1 MTALRA
7 LVLDTS
13 SFIQGFDSSDIET
26 KLFTTY
32 FIMDEV
38 KNEMAKIRLEN
49 WVRTGKIKVKNPD
62 DVFLQTVLDAS
73 RGMGE
78 VKALSETDHSV
89 IALALQLN
97 AEYETTV
104 ISDDYSVQNLS
115 DELGIKH
122 RGLATRGIK
131 KRFQWVHYCPGC
143 YRQFD
148 GPQEDPDC
156 PICGTELKRKPGK
169 RFKRRV

>member
-1 MTALRA
+1 MTALIA

-13 SFIQGFDSSDIET
+13 SFIQGFDSSDNDT

-32 FIMDEV
+32 FVMDEV
-38 KNEMAKIRLEN
+38 RDEMAKIRLEN
-49 WVRTGKIKVKNPD
+49 WVRTGKITVRNPD
-62 DVFLQTVLDAS
+62 DGVLQRVLTAS
-73 RGMGE
+73 QDMGE
-78 VKALSETDHSV
+78 VKALSETDHSI
-89 IALALQLN
+89 IALALQLST
-97 AEYETTV
+97 EYETTV

-148 GPQEDPDC
+148 GPQEDPYC

-169 RFKRRV
+169 RFRRRA

>member
-1 MTALRA
+1 VTALRA

-32 FIMDEV
+32 FVMDEV

-62 DVFLQTVLDAS
+62 DVFLQKVLTAS

-89 IALALQLN
+89 IALALQLI

-104 ISDDYSVQNLS
+104 ISDD
-115 DELGIKH
+115 
-122 RGLATRGIK
+122 
-131 KRFQWVHYCPGC
+131 
-143 YRQFD
+143 
-148 GPQEDPDC
+148 
-156 PICGTELKRKPGK
+156 
-169 RFKRRV
+169 

>member
-1 MTALRA
+1 MMA

-13 SFIQGFDSSDIET
+13 SFIQGFDSSDKET

-32 FIMDEV
+32 IVMEEV
-38 KNEMAKIRLEN
+38 RGEMAKIRLEN
-49 WVRTGKIKVKNPD
+49 WVRTGKITVRNPD
-62 DVFLQTVLDAS
+62 DEVLQRVLTAS
-73 RGMGE
+73 QDMGE
-78 VKALSETDHSV
+78 VKALSETDHSI
-89 IALALQLN
+89 IALALQLST
-97 AEYETTV
+97 EYEITV

-148 GPQEDPDC
+148 GPQEDLYC

-169 RFKRRV
+169 RFRRRA

>member
-1 MTALRA
+1 MA

-13 SFIQGFDSSDIET
+13 SFIQGFDSSDGEIR
-26 KLFTTY
+26 LFTTY
-32 FIMDEV
+32 FVMDEV
-38 KNEMAKIRLEN
+38 RDEMAKIRLEN
-49 WVRTGKIKVKNPD
+49 WVRTGKIKVQNPD
-62 DVFLQTVLDAS
+62 DVFLQRVLTAS
-73 RGMGE
+73 QELGE

-89 IALALQLN
+89 IALALQLDPQ
-97 AEYETTV
+97 YDTTI

-122 RGLATRGIK
+122 RGLITRGIK

-143 YRQFD
+143 YKYFD
-148 GPQEDPDC
+148 GPQKDPDC

-169 RFKRRV
+169 RFTRRA

>member
-1 MTALRA
+1 MNALMA

-13 SFIQGFDSSDIET
+13 SFIQGFDSSDNT
-26 KLFTTY
+26 PKLFTTY
-32 FIMDEV
+32 FVMDEV
-38 KNEMAKIRLEN
+38 KDDMAKIRLEN
-49 WVRTGKIKVKNPD
+49 WVKTGKIKVTNPND
-62 DVFLQTVLDAS
+62 EFLQRVLSTS
-73 RGMGE
+73 RELGE

-89 IALALQLN
+89 IALALQMSTQ
-97 AEYETTV
+97 YDTTV

-122 RGLATRGIK
+122 RGLITRGIK

-143 YRQFD
+143 YKYFD
-148 GPQEDPDC
+148 GPQKELDC

-169 RFKRRV
+169 RSMRRA

>member
-1 MTALRA
+1 MTALMA

-13 SFIQGFDSSDIET
+13 SFIQGFDSSDGEIR
-26 KLFTTY
+26 LFTTY
-32 FIMDEV
+32 FVMDEV
-38 KNEMAKIRLEN
+38 RDEMAKIRLEN
-49 WVRTGKIKVKNPD
+49 WVRTGKIKVQNPD
-62 DVFLQTVLDAS
+62 DVFLQRVLTAS
-73 RGMGE
+73 QELGE

-89 IALALQLN
+89 IALALQLDPQ
-97 AEYETTV
+97 YDTTI

-122 RGLATRGIK
+122 RGLITRGIK

-143 YRQFD
+143 YKYFD
-148 GPQEDPDC
+148 GPQKDPDC

-169 RFKRRV
+169 RFTRRA

>member
-1 MTALRA
+1 MSTLKA

-13 SFIQGFDSSDIET
+13 SFIQGFDSNDGAT
-26 KLFTTY
+26 RLFTTY
-32 FIMDEV
+32 FVMDEV
-38 KNEMAKIRLEN
+38 KDEMAKIRLEN
-49 WVRTGKIKVKNPD
+49 WVRNGKIKVTNPD
-62 DVFLQTVLDAS
+62 NEFLQKVLTAS
-73 RGMGE
+73 RALGE

-89 IALALQLN
+89 IALALQLSSQ
-97 AEYETTV
+97 YDTTV

-122 RGLATRGIK
+122 RGMITWGIK

-143 YRQFD
+143 YKYFD
-148 GPQEDPDC
+148 GPQKDPDC

-169 RFKRRV
+169 RSRRRA

>member
-1 MTALRA
+1 MALI
-7 LVLDTS
+7 LDTS
-13 SFIQGFDSSDIET
+13 SFIQGFDSSHSET

-32 FIMDEV
+32 FVMDEV
-38 KNEMAKIRLEN
+38 KDEMAKLRLEN
-49 WVRTGKIKVKNPD
+49 WVRTGKIKVQNPD
-62 DVFLQTVLDAS
+62 DTFQQRVLNAS
-73 RGMGE
+73 RELGE

-89 IALALQLN
+89 IALALQLS
-97 AEYETTV
+97 AHFDTTI

-122 RGLATRGIK
+122 RGLITRGIK

-143 YRQFD
+143 YKYFD
-148 GPQEDPDC
+148 GPQKDPDC

-169 RFKRRV
+169 RFTRRA